1 MNKKSID
8 GEDTKVNEDK
18 IKRINTLYR
27 KSKAEGLTELEKE
40 EQALLRREYIEAM
53 KANIRSQLQNVT
65 IQEKDGTLTY
75 LGEKIAEKE
84 GH

>member
-1 MNKKSID
+1 M
-8 GEDTKVNEDK
+8 NEDK

-40 EQALLRREYIEAM
+40 EQTLLRREYIEAM
-53 KANIRSQLQNVT
+53 KANVRSQLQNVT
-65 IQEKDGTLTY
+65 IQEKDGTLTH